1 MLPARRI
8 LSIGIEGL
16 WTGVNFARLMH
27 VVIRFYRMEQLIHVS
42 ETGVR
47 HFFQDRLDA
56 VVLKHL
62 AAFDWIAA
70 PLMSAGF
77 NQSYA
82 RSEDFVREFAL
93 DDPRIAGLDYD
104 PDAGPHGYGQ
114 GVIAFSGIAQVI
126 DRSDAALGEVLEI
139 HRPGSGIAKDAQS
152 RFAAL
157 EAMYAANLASKAELM
172 RHAHYSDA
180 ELHAIISPSIEDL
193 HFISN
198 AITQRRIVTVEK
210 RVPTR

>member
-1 MLPARRI
+1 MPVRRT
-8 LSIGIEGL
+8 SCASSPSTTRGL
-16 WTGVNFARLMH
+16 RA
-27 VVIRFYRMEQLIHVS
+27 S
-42 ETGVR
+42 
-47 HFFQDRLDA
+47 
-56 VVLKHL
+56 
-62 AAFDWIAA
+62 
-70 PLMSAGF
+70 
-77 NQSYA
+77 
-82 RSEDFVREFAL
+82 
-93 DDPRIAGLDYD
+93 DYD

-126 DRSDAALGEVLEI
+126 DRIDAALGEVLEI
-139 HRPGSGIAKDAQS
+139 HRPGSGIAKDAQG

-198 AITQRRIVTVEK
+198 AITQGRIVTVEK